1 MTDLIQRPR
10 RLRKSPALRAMFEET
25 TLSLNDL
32 VLPIFVEEEI
42 DDYKAVEAMPG
53 VMRIPEKHLAR
64 EIERIANAGIRSVMT
79 FGISHHTDETG
90 SDAWRED
97 GLVARMSRI
106 CKQTVP
112 EMIVMSDTCF
122 CEYTSHGHCGVLCEH
137 GVDNDATL
145 ENLGKQAVVAA
156 AAGADFI
163 APSAA
168 MDGQVQAIRQAL
180 DAAGFKDT
188 AIMSYST
195 KFASSFYGPFREA
208 AGSALKGDR
217 KSYQM
222 NPMNRREAIRESL
235 LDEAQGADCLMVK
248 PAGAYLDIVRE
259 LRERTELPIG
269 AYQVSGEYAMIK
281 FAALAGAIDEEK
293 VVLESLGSIKRAG
306 ADLIFSYFALDLA
319 ERRFCVNDHYAGF
332 TPEPGISP
340 LPRPIKRNIPKNRR
354 PMHNPPLWQV
364 IRIGIVLSHA
374 VIPNRNIIRLPAPA
388 HLKLRFSDMG
398 KQKT

>member
-79 FGISHHTDETG
+79 FGISHHTDEIG
-90 SDAWRED
+90 SDTWRED

-122 CEYTSHGHCGVLCEH
+122 CEYTSHGHCGVLCDH
-137 GVDNDATL
+137 SVDNDATL
-145 ENLGKQAVVAA
+145 VNLGKQAVVAA

-293 VVLESLGSIKRAG
+293 VVLESLGAIKRAG

-319 ERRFCVNDHYAGF
+319 EKK
-332 TPEPGISP
+332 I
-340 LPRPIKRNIPKNRR
+340 
-354 PMHNPPLWQV
+354 
-364 IRIGIVLSHA
+364 
-374 VIPNRNIIRLPAPA
+374 
-388 HLKLRFSDMG
+388 LR
-398 KQKT
+398 